1 MFEGPKSRVLNGDDV
16 GVKINPKFRNA
27 MISPKIKEF
36 LEAGVHFGH
45 QTRRWNPKMKPF
57 IFASRNGIYIID
69 LSKTLKSLEAAQN
82 KVREVVGRGRSLLFV
97 GTKKQAKTVIEEESK
112 RCNGF
117 FVTERWL
124 GGMLTNFDTIKQ
136 SIKKLKNIEK
146 MKEDGSY
153 EQFTKKERAAFDKE
167 ADRLQKVL
175 GGIKE
180 MTTLP
185 GLVIVVDAKKEDI
198 AVAEASKLGI
208 PIVGILDT
216 NADPDKID
224 FPIAANDD
232 AIKSIRI
239 LIRELVDAAL
249 EARSGLT
256 QQMIESKV
264 DLERGRP
271 QSVYISAEDA
281 EGMAGDKAELA

>member
-1 MFEGPKSRVLNGDDV
+1 MLS
-16 GVKINPKFRNA
+16 
-27 MISPKIKEF
+27 SKIKEF

-57 IFASRNGIYIID
+57 IFAARNGIYIID

-97 GTKKQAKTVIEEESK
+97 GTKKQAQTVIEEESK

-136 SIKKLKNIEK
+136 SIKKLKNIER
-146 MKEDGSY
+146 MREDGSY

-167 ADRLQKVL
+167 AGRLQKVL

-180 MTTLP
+180 MNVLP
-185 GLVIVVDAKKEDI
+185 GLVIVVDAKKESI
-198 AVAEASKLGI
+198 AVAEAAKLGI

-216 NADPDKID
+216 NADPDMID

-239 LIRELVDAAL
+239 LIRELVDSAL

-256 QQMIESKV
+256 QQMIEEKIDV
-264 DLERGRP
+264 ERGRP
-271 QSVYISAEDA
+271 QAVYTTSEEETATGKTE
-281 EGMAGDKAELA
+281 EKE